1 MIDTEPTQIPQKL
14 KRLNP
19 QFILII
25 ALILLLTLFGSAFF
39 ELRQTRHEIH
49 GIMEEEAATLMA
61 SINQSGINAIKAFDE
76 IERLVEDKL
85 FSVAYFV
92 KHLEDN
98 GELTP
103 ELLDQIAAEN
113 GVFRIN
119 LFNAKGQKILSN
131 YEKPPGD
138 SLSPRSPAVELEPIL
153 NGDTNELILGLK
165 ESRHPGE
172 NRFAVAIRRRKG
184 GAIVTNID
192 AAEMLEFR
200 KNVGIGRLMQN
211 ISDYR
216 GIEYIVLQDYDGII
230 LASKGISSLP
240 SIAGDSFLTKAFEKD
255 TLSFRF
261 VDFQQNQIFEAVKP
275 FQMDNQILG
284 LFRIGLKTDHLQQA
298 ENRIQ
303 RRMIM
308 MSFVLAF
315 ILLILLNFLTI
326 NQNYRLIREAYQR
339 IRTYSRNI
347 LEHMTDA
354 VIAINQKKEIT
365 LFNAAAS
372 QLFKIEP
379 DQILQKSAIQSLPAD
394 ISALYDALE
403 NGKTVRDLEQPLE
416 IVNRRLI
423 TAISTSILYNEK
435 GEIDSAFA
443 VIKDLTEKR
452 NLEETLQRK
461 EKLTAMGQ
469 LASGVAHEIR
479 NPLNA
484 IGVISQRLNLEF
496 KVKSE
501 EEEYHELTNLM
512 VQEVRRINQIIEQFL
527 KFARPPQLVLMPTN
541 LVELLEST
549 ISFIRSEAE
558 ARNVKILSD
567 FQSIPVLLLDQ
578 NQIKQ
583 ALQNILRNS
592 LEAIE
597 GSGTIEVR
605 TIMINSSEVAI
616 EIIDSGEGMN
626 KETLSK
632 IFNLYFTTK
641 PKGTGLGLSLV
652 HQIISQHNGRI
663 EVGSEPGQGTRFVIY
678 LPIS

>member
-1 MIDTEPTQIPQKL
+1 MIDTEPTEIPQKL

-19 QFILII
+19 RFILII

-49 GIMEEEAATLMA
+49 GIMEEEAATLME
-61 SINQSGINAIKAFDE
+61 SISRSGTNAIKAFDE

-92 KHLEDN
+92 QHLETH
-98 GELTP
+98 ERLTP
-103 ELLDQIAAEN
+103 ELLDKIAKEN
-113 GVFRIN
+113 NVFRIN
-119 LFNAKGQKILSN
+119 IFDSRGQKIVSNFELS
-131 YEKPPGD
+131 PGD
-138 SLSPRSPAVELEPIL
+138 SLALHSPETELAPIL
-153 NGDTNELILGLK
+153 NGITNELVLGLK

-172 NRFAVAIRRRKG
+172 NRFAVAIRSSKG

-230 LASKGISSLP
+230 LASKGISALP
-240 SIAGDSFLTKAFEKD
+240 SIASDSFLTKAFEKD

-275 FQMDNQILG
+275 FKLDGEMLG

-298 ENRIQ
+298 ESRLQ
-303 RRMIM
+303 RRMLIM
-308 MSFVLAF
+308 SVVLGF
-315 ILLILLNFLTI
+315 ILLILFNFLTI
-326 NQNYRLIREAYQR
+326 NQNYRLVREAYQR

-403 NGKTVRDLEQPLE
+403 NGKTVKDLEQTLD

-423 TAISTSILYNEK
+423 TSISTSILYNEK

-496 KVKSE
+496 KVKSD
-501 EEEYHELTNLM
+501 EEEYYELTNLM

-558 ARNVKILSD
+558 ANNVKILSD
-567 FQSIPVLLLDQ
+567 FQSIPALLLDQ

-583 ALQNILRNS
+583 ALLNILRNS
-592 LEAIE
+592 LEAID
-597 GSGTIEVR
+597 GPGTIEVR
-605 TIMINSSEVAI
+605 TTMKHSGEVSI
-616 EIIDSGEGMN
+616 EIIDSGKGIN
-626 KETLSK
+626 PETLSK
-632 IFNLYFTTK
+632 IFNLYYTTK

-663 EVGSEPGQGTRFVIY
+663 EVESEPGNGTRFVIY
-678 LPIS
+678 LPIN

>member
-1 MIDTEPTQIPQKL
+1 MIDTEPTEIPQKL

-19 QFILII
+19 RFILII

-49 GIMEEEAATLMA
+49 GIMEEEAATLMEA
-61 SINQSGINAIKAFDE
+61 ISRSGINAIKAFDE

-85 FSVAYFV
+85 FSVACFV
-92 KHLEDN
+92 QHLETH
-98 GELTP
+98 ERLTP
-103 ELLDQIAAEN
+103 ELLDKIAKEN
-113 GVFRIN
+113 NVFRIN
-119 LFNAKGQKILSN
+119 IFDLRGQKIVSNFELS
-131 YEKPPGD
+131 PGD
-138 SLSPRSPAVELEPIL
+138 SLALHSPETELAPIL
-153 NGDTNELILGLK
+153 NGITNELVLGLK
-165 ESRHPGE
+165 ESRYPGE
-172 NRFAVAIRRRKG
+172 NRFAVAIRSSKG

-192 AAEMLEFR
+192 AGEMLEFR

-230 LASKGISSLP
+230 LASKGISALP
-240 SIAGDSFLTKAFEKD
+240 SIASDSFLTKAFEKD

-275 FQMDNQILG
+275 FKLDGEMLG

-298 ENRIQ
+298 ESRLQ
-303 RRMIM
+303 RRMLIM
-308 MSFVLAF
+308 SVVLGF
-315 ILLILLNFLTI
+315 ILLILFNFLTI
-326 NQNYRLIREAYQR
+326 NQNYRLVREAYQR

-394 ISALYDALE
+394 ISVLYDALE
-403 NGKTVRDLEQPLE
+403 NGKTVKDLEQILE

-423 TAISTSILYNEK
+423 TSISTSILYNDK

-496 KVKSE
+496 KVKSD
-501 EEEYHELTNLM
+501 EEEYYELTNLM

-527 KFARPPQLVLMPTN
+527 KFARPPKLVLMPTN
-541 LVELLEST
+541 LLELLEST

-558 ARNVKILSD
+558 ANNVKILSD
-567 FQSIPVLLLDQ
+567 FQSVPALLLDQ

-597 GSGTIEVR
+597 GPGTIEVR
-605 TIMINSSEVAI
+605 TAMINSSEVAI

-632 IFNLYFTTK
+632 IFNLYYTTK

-663 EVGSEPGQGTRFVIY
+663 EVGSEPGKGTRFVIY